1 MLLPWSRWLLGAAM
15 VVLLGCATR
24 PQPTTAPPNT
34 TGNSL
39 PEPVSPGIRSRGAEV
54 VLTALQYLDLPYRA
68 GGLSQDVGFDCSG
81 FTRHVY
87 AQTLGITLPRQ
98 ADDQA
103 QSAGL
108 QEVRREHLQPGDLVF
123 FNTMRRAFSHVG
135 IYVGDGRFI
144 HAPRTGAQVRIENLG
159 TSYWTRR
166 YTGARRADSL

>member
-1 MLLPWSRWLLGAAM
+1 M
-15 VVLLGCATR
+15 VVLLGCAAG
-24 PQPTTAPPNT
+24 PQFT
-34 TGNSL
+34 TGLPSASGTSP
-39 PEPVSPGIRSRGAEV
+39 PEPVSSGVRSRGAEV

-87 AQTLGITLPRQ
+87 SQTLGITLPRQ

-108 QEVRREHLQPGDLVF
+108 QQVRREHLQPGDLVF
-123 FNTMRRAFSHVG
+123 FNTLRRTYSHVG

-144 HAPRTGAQVRIENLG
+144 HAPRTGAQVRIESLG
-159 TSYWTRR
+159 ASYWTRR